1 MSKETD
7 VTQIKSDQSS
17 KNPVTVIRRSK
28 GLCTS
33 EVRVMSEMDNLPAST
48 EEGRIASIAFDV
60 LMFLRQCDDEV
71 LREHGVE
78 YLRRF
83 LELRGLP
90 GDWLSGWSSSWVL
103 GLRLGWQQVFNH
115 HCICNRLE
123 WCRCGECERLDD
135 DAWQALL
142 SYIQEDLND
151 DEFGESEAGTRQ
163 DESL

>member
-7 VTQIKSDQSS
+7 VTQIKSDQSFAECS
-17 KNPVTVIRRSK
+17 Y
-28 GLCTS
+28 CDS
-33 EVRVMSEMDNLPAST
+33 EVEKPLHLRGRVMREMDNLPASI
-48 EEGRIASIAFDV
+48 EEGCIASIAFDV
-60 LMFLRQCDDEV
+60 LMFLRQCDEEV